1 MNKLYK
7 LISVLLISLTALCA
21 VTMTASAAAHS
32 TAKEGVVY
40 IESTFVPNPETN
52 DYVIFEGLKR
62 VPGVTEP
69 LPLGVG
75 GSGYYM
81 TYQPVNCRASGFAIG
96 EEGQPVSYI
105 VTNAHVVVDEYA
117 RYMSLDSTA
126 AKTEVNSRRAD
137 EVRVYFSYG
146 ANDFMRAQIYYV
158 NEKKDICVLKL
169 PEPTEKR
176 KPLVLC
182 KSDNVDMDDDFAA
195 LGYPF
200 DSDLFMDNTGL
211 AYNIDDITMTRGAI
225 SRKSTD
231 QNGVQVYLIDVD
243 IRSGNSGGPLVNSKG
258 EVVGINTYGVLDSN
272 YAVSIDELL
281 AAINRDVV
289 PYTLSNELAATTVT
303 EKETEEETEKET
315 VTTTEQT
322 TTTVRND
329 EQVTTSAAAAEPA
342 QSTSAPANGVNTVL
356 IVAVIALGVLCI
368 VVIVILILNG
378 KKSRTAA
385 PAPAVQTSVDNTI
398 SKTAVITG
406 VKGIMAGRSFNISGS
421 AVIGR
426 NPERCTI
433 CFPINSQ
440 GISGVHCEIRQN
452 GAGYEIIDRGSSC
465 GTFLGSGQKL
475 VPDVPSAL
483 PSGMYFYLGSAEQL
497 FQINY

>member
-7 LISVLLISLTALCA
+7 LISVLLISAAALCA
-21 VTMTASAAAHS
+21 VMIPSSAAEHS
-32 TAKEGVVY
+32 KAKDGVVY

-52 DYVIFEGLKR
+52 DYAIFGGLKR

-69 LPLGVG
+69 LPLGTG
-75 GSGYYM
+75 GSGYYI
-81 TYQPVNCRASGFAIG
+81 TYQTISCRGSGFAIG

-117 RYMSLDSTA
+117 RYMSLDSTT

-146 ANDFMRAQIYYV
+146 SNDFMRAQIYYV
-158 NEKKDICVLKL
+158 NEKKDICILKL
-169 PEPTEKR
+169 PEPTDKR
-176 KPLVLC
+176 KPLVIC
-182 KSDNVDMDDDFAA
+182 RSENIDMDDEFAA
-195 LGYPF
+195 LGFPF

-272 YAVSIDELL
+272 YAVVIDELL
-281 AAINRDVV
+281 AAVNRDVV
-289 PYTLSNELAATTVT
+289 PYTLSTEVSDTAEIESEISLPSETAETTQ
-303 EKETEEETEKET
+303 T
-315 VTTTEQT
+315 V
-322 TTTVRND
+322 
-329 EQVTTSAAAAEPA
+329 AEPA
-342 QSTSAPANGVNTVL
+342 ENKSSGGMNIVVTIIASAF
-356 IVAVIALGVLCI
+356 GVLCI
-368 VVIVILILNG
+368 VLIVVLVMKN
-378 KKSRTAA
+378 KKGSSAPS
-385 PAPAVQTSVDNTI
+385 PAPAAGSAVPEVGVSH
-398 SKTAVITG
+398 TASITG
-406 VKGIMAGRSFNISGS
+406 IKGVMAGRSFPISGS

-426 NPERCTI
+426 NPEKCTI
-433 CFPINSQ
+433 CFPVNTQ
-440 GISGVHCEIRQN
+440 GISGLHCEIRQN
-452 GAGYEIIDRGSSC
+452 GSVYEIIDRGSSC

-475 VPDVPSAL
+475 AENVPTAL
-483 PSGMYFYLGSAEQL
+483 PSGMYFYLGSTEQL

>member
-7 LISVLLISLTALCA
+7 LISVLLISAAALCA
-21 VTMTASAAAHS
+21 VMIPSSAAEHS
-32 TAKEGVVY
+32 KAKDGVVY

-52 DYVIFEGLKR
+52 DYAIFGGLKR

-69 LPLGVG
+69 LPLGTG
-75 GSGYYM
+75 GSGYYI
-81 TYQPVNCRASGFAIG
+81 TYQTISCRGSGFAIG

-117 RYMSLDSTA
+117 RYMSLDSTT

-146 ANDFMRAQIYYV
+146 SNDFMRAQIYYV
-158 NEKKDICVLKL
+158 NEKKDICILKL
-169 PEPTEKR
+169 PEPTDKR
-176 KPLVLC
+176 KPLVIC
-182 KSDNVDMDDDFAA
+182 RSENIDMDDEFAA
-195 LGYPF
+195 LGFPF

-272 YAVSIDELL
+272 YAVVIDELL
-281 AAINRDVV
+281 AAVNRDVV
-289 PYTLSNELAATTVT
+289 PYTLSTEVSDTAETESEISLPSETAETTQAVT
-303 EKETEEETEKET
+303 EPAENKSSDGMNIV
-315 VTTTEQT
+315 VTII
-322 TTTVRND
+322 
-329 EQVTTSAAAAEPA
+329 AAAFAILCI
-342 QSTSAPANGVNTVL
+342 VL
-356 IVAVIALGVLCI
+356 IVVL
-368 VVIVILILNG
+368 VMKN
-378 KKSRTAA
+378 KKGNAA
-385 PAPAVQTSVDNTI
+385 PSPAPAAGSTVPEVGVSH
-398 SKTAVITG
+398 TASITG
-406 VKGIMAGRSFNISGS
+406 IKGVMAGRSFPISGS

-426 NPERCTI
+426 NPEKCTI
-433 CFPINSQ
+433 CFPVNTQ
-440 GISGVHCEIRQN
+440 GISGLHCEIRQN
-452 GAGYEIIDRGSSC
+452 GSVYEIIDRGSSC

-475 VPDVPSAL
+475 AENVPTAL
-483 PSGMYFYLGSAEQL
+483 PSGMYFYLGSTEQL